1 MIDSNNLSIK
11 ALPLTPQLP
20 LKPIHKEKTMLK
32 HIGRHGD
39 RKVAIVFREIPGN
52 EHMCL
57 LVYPDVLPTHIHD
70 TIMKVIES
78 PVGQAENSLANALH
92 RNLLP
97 DGRPILEALHREGML
112 KKVASEHVIVTP
124 TPTSSVKLDELNRLI
139 RELETGGEAAK
150 RMAEL
155 DANSGIVAP
164 EKKRQAEANFK
175 RQRLEQEQ
183 LQRQRGEPLQ
193 ATGNNALDDK
203 ALAANMLSQAKLM
216 ETEAKGLVAEA
227 ARLKK
232 EAERMFPSV
241 NTNDAVASAPA
252 TAVQKSRGRPKKAV
266 ATDAVQ

>member
-1 MIDSNNLSIK
+1 
-11 ALPLTPQLP
+11 
-20 LKPIHKEKTMLK
+20 MLK

-52 EHMCL
+52 DHMCL
-57 LVYPDVLPTHIHD
+57 VIYPDVLPTHIHD
-70 TIMKVIES
+70 SIMKVIES
-78 PVGQAENSLANALH
+78 PVGQAENSLADALH

-139 RELETGGEAAK
+139 RELETGSEAAK
-150 RMAEL
+150 RMAEI
-155 DANSGIVAP
+155 DASKGIVPP
-164 EKKRQAEANFK
+164 EKKRQAEAEFK
-175 RQRLEQEQ
+175 RQRLEREQ
-183 LQRQRGEPLQ
+183 QQRKRGETLQ
-193 ATGNNALDDK
+193 APPTGALDDK

-232 EAERMFPSV
+232 EAEKMFPSV
-241 NTNDAVASAPA
+241 RASEPAAPEVK
-252 TAVQKSRGRPKKAV
+252 TTPTKSRGRGKKAV
-266 ATDAVQ
+266 AADAVQ